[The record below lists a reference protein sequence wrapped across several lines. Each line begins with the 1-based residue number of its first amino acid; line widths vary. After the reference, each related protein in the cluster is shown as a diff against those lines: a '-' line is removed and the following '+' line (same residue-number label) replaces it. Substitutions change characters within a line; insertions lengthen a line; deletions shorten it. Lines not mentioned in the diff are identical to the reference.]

1 MGVFQQYHQKSHPYF
16 LVLKF
21 NNIYLNFIYFNINFN
36 LFLLLSGSVIC
47 FINVFFF
54 IKNMSEFNTQNV
66 IDMSYMFY
74 GYSSLIFLSDISDW
88 NTEKVIN
95 MSSMFNDCASSK
107 FLSDISK

>member
-1 MGVFQQYHQKSHPYF
+1 MFYK
-16 LVLKF
+16 
-21 NNIYLNFIYFNINFN
+21 
-36 LFLLLSGSVIC
+36 C
-47 FINVFFF
+47 FFFF

-74 GYSSLIFLSDISDW
+74 GYSSLTSLSDISDW